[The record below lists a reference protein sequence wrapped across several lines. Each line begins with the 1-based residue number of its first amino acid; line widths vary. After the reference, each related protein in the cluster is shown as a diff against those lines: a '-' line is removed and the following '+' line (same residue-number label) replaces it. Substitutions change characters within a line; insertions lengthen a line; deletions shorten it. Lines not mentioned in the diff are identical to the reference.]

1 MRQRVSK
8 KKAVDPALA
17 HGLTEKALRKIRE
30 IYAGGTQVLAS
41 ELQMGAVRQGRTAKS
56 LPLMDPLLYW

>member
-1 MRQRVSK
+1 VSK

-17 HGLTEKALRKIRE
+17 HGLIEKALRE